1 MNDTNRYIDFESK
14 FDRNPAISVATSDE
28 NVVSGWSN
36 IVAQILQ
43 ASGKGIIAIETY
55 QGVDAGQIIREFVKN
70 DATIEI
76 IDTRSLMKSQAEIK
90 KMTFADVT
98 DDRVFGRITRL
109 TLNDFLSDT
118 GLEDP
123 GAAKV
128 VIGPGATTAVPGAAV
143 VVYADM
149 PRWEIQLRQR
159 AGQVDGLG
167 LNNREESAAA
177 LYKRSYFVD
186 WRVLDR
192 HKKKVMPI
200 ADFYLESVNP
210 DRPQMISG
218 SELMD
223 ALAQVAARPFELV
236 PFFDPG
242 VWGGHWMEEVCNI
255 NSDAPNQAWC
265 FNCVPEE
272 NSLALQFGASTIE
285 IPSIN
290 LVFFRPRQLLGDPVR
305 SRFGDEFPIRFDF
318 LDTMGGENLSF
329 QVHPMTEYMWENF
342 GVPYTQDESYY
353 ILDAEPGAV
362 VYLGVKDPVDPDEM
376 QADLESAERAETS
389 FPTDKYVNTWPARKH
404 DHFLI
409 PAGTPHC
416 SGSGSMVLEISATP
430 YIFTFKMWDWGRVGF
445 DGTPRPI
452 NVQRGIE
459 NIQWERDTEWTG
471 ANLVNRIEPLRSGNG
486 WREERT
492 GLHEL
497 EFIETRRYWFSE
509 PVDLD
514 TGGMETGSVHVL
526 NLVEGQEITVESPT
540 DAFESMV
547 IRYAETVVLPAAVGS
562 YNIRPSG
569 ESSASEVA
577 VVVAWVRF

>member
-1 MNDTNRYIDFESK
+1 MNDINRYMDFESK
-14 FDRNPAISVATSDE
+14 FDRNPAVSVTSSDE

-36 IVAQILQ
+36 IVAWILE
-43 ASGKGIIAIETY
+43 ASGRGIIAIETY
-55 QGVDAGQIIREFVKN
+55 HGVDAAQIIREFVRN

-76 IDTRSLMKSQAEIK
+76 LDTRSLMKSQAEVER
-90 KMTFADVT
+90 MTFGDVT
-98 DDRVFGRITRL
+98 DDPVFGRITRL
-109 TLNDFLSDT
+109 TLNDFLSDS
-118 GLEDP
+118 GLEDL

-128 VIGPGATTAVPGAAV
+128 VIGPGATVVVPTAAV

-149 PRWEIQLRQR
+149 PRREIQLRQR

-167 LNNREESAAA
+167 LTNREESAAE

-210 DRPQMISG
+210 DRPQMIRG
-218 SELMD
+218 SELMS

-255 NSDAPNQAWC
+255 DSDAPNQAWC

-329 QVHPMTEYMWENF
+329 QVHPMTEYMRENF

-353 ILDAEPGAV
+353 ILDAEPDAV

-389 FPTDKYVNTWPARKH
+389 FPADKYVNTWPARKH

-416 SGSGSMVLEISATP
+416 SGAGSMVLEISATP

-445 DGTPRPI
+445 DGAPRPI

-497 EFIETRRYWFSE
+497 EFIETRRYWFRE

-514 TGGMETGSVHVL
+514 TGGMEAGSVHVL

>member
-1 MNDTNRYIDFESK
+1 MIDTNRYIDFESK
-14 FDRNPAISVATSDE
+14 FDRNPAISVASSDE
-28 NVVSGWSN
+28 NVFSGWSN

-43 ASGKGIIAIETY
+43 ASGKGVIVIETY
-55 QGVDAGQIIREFVKN
+55 QGVDAAQIIREFVSN

-76 IDTRSLMKSQAEIK
+76 LDTRSLMKSQTEVE

-98 DDRVFGRITRL
+98 DDRVFGRMTRL
-109 TLNDFLSDT
+109 SLGDFLAESDPT
-118 GLEDP
+118 DP

-128 VIGPGATTAVPGAAV
+128 VIGPAATMVVPSAAV

-159 AGQVDGLG
+159 AGRVDSLG
-167 LNNREESAAA
+167 LTNREESAAA

-210 DRPQMISG
+210 DRPQMIRG
-218 SELMD
+218 SELMS

-255 NSDAPNQAWC
+255 DSDAPNQAWC

-362 VYLGVKDPVDPDEM
+362 VYLGVKDPVDPGEM

-389 FPTDKYVNTWPARKH
+389 FPADKYVNTWPARKH

-416 SGSGSMVLEISATP
+416 SGAGSMVLEISATP
-430 YIFTFKMWDWGRVGF
+430 YIFTFKMWDWGRVGL

-459 NIQWERDTEWTG
+459 NIQWERGTEWTG
-471 ANLVNRIEPLRSGNG
+471 ANLVNRVESLRSGTG
-486 WREERT
+486 WREECT

-497 EFIETRRYWFSE
+497 EFIETRRYWFCE
-509 PVDLD
+509 PVELD
-514 TGGMETGSVHVL
+514 TGGMEAGSVHVL
-526 NLVEGQEITVESPT
+526 NLVQGQEATVESPT
-540 DAFESMV
+540 DEFESMV
-547 IRYAETVVLPAAVGS
+547 IRYAETLVVPASVGS
-562 YNIRPSG
+562 YKIRPSG
-569 ESSASEVA
+569 ESSTTEVA
-577 VVVAWVRF
+577 VVVAWVRL